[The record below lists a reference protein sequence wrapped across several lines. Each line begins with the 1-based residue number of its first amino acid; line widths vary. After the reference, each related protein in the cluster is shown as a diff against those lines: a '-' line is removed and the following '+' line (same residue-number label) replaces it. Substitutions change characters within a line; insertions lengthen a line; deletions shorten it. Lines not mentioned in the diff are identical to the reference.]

1 LTKYL
6 KIIFVIVSSLT
17 LFCTVNYYLSVNA
30 EKFIKDDNLKL
41 ELVAEDLKTPISMG
55 FLGPNDLLVLEKNG
69 KVKRIID
76 KKTVLSPILDITSI
90 VKSEVERGL
99 LGIAISEGNGNDK
112 DNIYNKDFNIYLLY
126 TENTMNS
133 EAVNNHCKSEKC
145 EIKDRNEIKQY
156 MNSYNKKLTKDEVVN
171 KLYKYKFKDDKLV
184 NPELLLRTPVDGS
197 SSSILHIGGAI
208 TVGPDNNVYLTSGDG
223 TICFSSEECE
233 ILLKDGPLRSQTANI
248 GNGIRPIGSGGI
260 LHVNVNDKMTNYHGI
275 FGSEYPL
282 NIYYAYGIRNSFGI
296 DFDPVTGYLWD
307 TENGPAFGDEINLV
321 KPGFNSGWAKKQG
334 VWPIVMP
341 SQLAPDPPLGKE
353 RGYDFSNN
361 PQIDNNSAICD
372 KLSSFDKNLMD
383 ELEQGHISD
392 EQAVVL
398 GEQTKKLMTQSRCI
412 EYESFV
418 DFNGKGMYS
427 DPEFTWNDPVG
438 VTSIEFFNSDKLG
451 KEYENDMFV
460 GTFNGGFIYNFD
472 LNKDRNKLI
481 LKGVLQ
487 DQVADNNEELQ
498 DVIFGEIMS
507 SITDLE
513 TGPDGYLYVLAK
525 GEGKIWRIV
534 PSDTGNS

>member
-1 LTKYL
+1 LIKYL
-6 KIIFVIVSSLT
+6 IIIFVIVSSLM
-17 LFCTVNYYLSVNA
+17 LIYIGNHYLSVNA
-30 EKFIKDDNLKL
+30 QKFIKDDDLKL
-41 ELVAEDLKTPISMG
+41 ELVAQDLKTPISMS

-69 KVKRIID
+69 KVQRVID
-76 KKTVLSPILDITSI
+76 NKTLPSPILDITSTI
-90 VKSEVERGL
+90 KSEVERGL
-99 LGIAISEGNGNDK
+99 LGIAISEGNGSDK
-112 DNIYNKDFNIYLLY
+112 DNIYKKDFNIYLLY
-126 TENTMNS
+126 TENINS

-145 EIKDRNEIKQY
+145 EIKDRGDMQQFFKD
-156 MNSYNKKLTKDEVVN
+156 YNKRLLKDGVV
-171 KLYKYKFKDDKLV
+171 KSLYKYKFKDDKLV
-184 NPELLLRTPVDGS
+184 NPELLLRTPVDGI

-208 TVGPDNNVYLTSGDG
+208 TVGPDNNIYITSGDG
-223 TICFSSEECE
+223 TICFNSEECE
-233 ILLKDGPLRSQTANI
+233 ILLKDGPLRAQTANF
-248 GNGIRPIGSGGI
+248 GNGMRPIGSGGI
-260 LHVNVNDKMTNYHGI
+260 LYVNVNDKMTNYDGI
-275 FGSEYPL
+275 LGSEYPL

-296 DFDPVTGYLWD
+296 DFDPLTGYLWD

-334 VWPIVMP
+334 VWPIVIP
-341 SQLAPDPPLGKE
+341 SQLAPDPPIGKE
-353 RGYDFSNN
+353 RGYDFSTN

-372 KLSSFDKNLMD
+372 KLSSFKKKLMD
-383 ELEQGHISD
+383 EWDQGNMSD

-398 GEQTKKLMTQSRCI
+398 GEQTKILMTESRCI
-412 EYESFV
+412 GYERFV
-418 DFNGKGMYS
+418 DFNGKGTYS

-472 LNKDRNKLI
+472 LNNDRNKLL

-487 DQVADNNEELQ
+487 DQVADNNEQLQ